1 MTMSTT
7 GKTIDIEV
15 VHAGP
20 EFAAQKTYR
29 LSSPATVADALRLAA
44 ADPVFADVNFAVSAV
59 GVFGLIASRD
69 QPLAAGDRVE
79 IYRELAADPKT
90 ARRARVKQAR
100 RRA

>member
-1 MTMSTT
+1 MSTT

-20 EFAAQKTYR
+20 EFATQKTYR
-29 LSSPATVADALRLAA
+29 LVTPATVADALRLAA
-44 ADPVFADVNFAVSAV
+44 ADPLFAHVNFAASAI
-59 GVFGLIASRD
+59 GVFGLIAGRD
-69 QPLAAGDRVE
+69 QTLAAGDRVE